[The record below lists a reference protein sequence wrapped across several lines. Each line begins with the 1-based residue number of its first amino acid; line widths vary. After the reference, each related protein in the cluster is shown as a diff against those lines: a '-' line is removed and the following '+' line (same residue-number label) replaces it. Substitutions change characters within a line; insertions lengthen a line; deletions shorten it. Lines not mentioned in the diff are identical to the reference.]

1 MLDPCGRLQ
10 RGKKLECRLGLIRPR
25 GSTGGSCP
33 TTLSSYSPLRVGVGI
48 AVFSALGFAFYVFFV
63 PFVGAKHFQIVAM
76 AIYAP
81 LITCVVVLHIW
92 FAATNPGD
100 PCIFSSAKHL
110 KLDSHRGRPLG
121 EATDD
126 SNEKLRGRIH
136 LLAPDFLEYFA
147 WFVSH
152 SLAFA
157 SDASIPI
164 INLQNRTYVKKA
176 CFSAA
181 YAKLRCMVAP

>member
-1 MLDPCGRLQ
+1 MLL
-10 RGKKLECRLGLIRPR
+10 
-25 GSTGGSCP
+25 
-33 TTLSSYSPLRVGVGI
+33 
-48 AVFSALGFAFYVFFV
+48 
-63 PFVGAKHFQIVAM
+63 
-76 AIYAP
+76 
-81 LITCVVVLHIW
+81 CVHIW
-92 FAATNPGD
+92 CAATNPGD

-136 LLAPDFLEYFA
+136 LLGPDFLEYFA

-181 YAKLRCMVAP
+181 YAKLRYCWLLLFYTSY